1 MDTTSDTIAIVELKA
16 FTIAV
21 LNTQRGPPPDGLVA
35 FGRGPCPPVGPAA
48 SAPRPLRAT
57 RARRP
62 ATRNIRVAPAG
73 ERSAMV
79 AGRVRA
85 HVGMGDEKWIG
96 PLSFTPTTAG
106 KQK

>member
-1 MDTTSDTIAIVELKA
+1 VDTTSDTIAIVELKA
-16 FTIAV
+16 FTITV

-35 FGRGPCPPVGPAA
+35 FGRGALAPPVGPAA

-79 AGRVRA
+79 AGRV
-85 HVGMGDEKWIG
+85 
-96 PLSFTPTTAG
+96 
-106 KQK
+106 